1 MKNTKLKKYLLIGGL
16 AVMLFMTACGKKE
29 AAKNYDVK
37 ASELTG
43 ELAGALNFEDA
54 IAEVDDQ
61 TVLSQYELKDAQLKD
76 VSAYMSSAATTEEIA
91 VFVCEDGKSAADVKE
106 KCEQRIER
114 QSDVYESY
122 APAEVE
128 RLKKSYLEIKGNL
141 VIFCVS
147 EDKAGVEKVVD
158 DFLKNR

>member
-1 MKNTKLKKYLLIGGL
+1 MSNIKLKKLLMITGFAL
-16 AVMLFMTACGKKE
+16 LLFVAGCGKKE
-29 AAKNYDVK
+29 AAKSYDVE

-43 ELAGALNFEDA
+43 ELAKTLSFEDA

-61 TVLSQYELKDAQLKD
+61 TVLSQYELKDVQLKD

-91 VFVCEDGKSAADVKE
+91 VFVCEDGKSASGVKE
-106 KCEQRIER
+106 KCEQRIQR
-114 QSDVYESY
+114 QTDVYESY

-141 VIFCVS
+141 VVLCIS
-147 EDKAGVEKVVD
+147 EDKAGAEKVVN
-158 DFLKNR
+158 DFLKNK